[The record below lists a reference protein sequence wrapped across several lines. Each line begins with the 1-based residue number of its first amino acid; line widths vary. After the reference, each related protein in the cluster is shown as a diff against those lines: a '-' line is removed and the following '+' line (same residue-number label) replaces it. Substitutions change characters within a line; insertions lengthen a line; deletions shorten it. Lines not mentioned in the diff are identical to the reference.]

1 MEPLGVDR
9 LPEIYGLPGATIA
22 LVMATFPYVFLLSV
36 AALRNIDPSL
46 EEAARS
52 LGRRPVGVFVT
63 VTFPQ
68 IRRAV
73 VGGVLIAGLYVI
85 SDYGAVS
92 LMRYDT
98 LTPAIFT
105 RNKTTFDRAPAAVL
119 GILLIALTVVFLL
132 LEQRARGR
140 ASFRL
145 GPGSGRRPRALRL
158 GRWTPAALVFSS
170 SVIGAFVAIPVAVL
184 VYWVA
189 RSDANGRDLTIPW
202 SAATNTLTVAVISA
216 IVVTLLAVPVSV
228 LSRRYP
234 RPWTKALERSAYSS
248 NALPGVV
255 VGLALVFVG
264 ARYLPVV
271 YQTLPLLMVGYLIRY
286 FAQALTGVD
295 SALAAVN
302 PRAEEAARGLGRT
315 PLRVLASVTL
325 PMMRP
330 GLISGATLVF
340 LSVLKEL
347 PVTLFL
353 RPTGFDTLATV
364 VWSKAGVGS
373 YGPAAVAALML
384 LVIAIP
390 FLYLAAR
397 DESGR
402 PSDDALPAVPAA

>member
-1 MEPLGVDR
+1 
-9 LPEIYGLPGATIA
+9 
-22 LVMATFPYVFLLSV
+22 
-36 AALRNIDPSL
+36 
-46 EEAARS
+46 
-52 LGRRPVGVFVT
+52 
-63 VTFPQ
+63 
-68 IRRAV
+68 
-73 VGGVLIAGLYVI
+73 
-85 SDYGAVS
+85 
-92 LMRYDT
+92 
-98 LTPAIFT
+98 
-105 RNKTTFDRAPAAVL
+105 
-119 GILLIALTVVFLL
+119 
-132 LEQRARGR
+132 
-140 ASFRL
+140 
-145 GPGSGRRPRALRL
+145 
-158 GRWTPAALVFSS
+158 
-170 SVIGAFVAIPVAVL
+170 
-184 VYWVA
+184 
-189 RSDANGRDLTIPW
+189 
-202 SAATNTLTVAVISA
+202 
-216 IVVTLLAVPVSV
+216 
-228 LSRRYP
+228 
-234 RPWTKALERSAYSS
+234 
-248 NALPGVV
+248 
-255 VGLALVFVG
+255 
-264 ARYLPVV
+264 
-271 YQTLPLLMVGYLIRY
+271 MVGYLIRY